1 MCWKP
6 MIGRQ
11 LKFHIFHKFQ
21 EYHKVYFCSFHKIFV
36 FSYLSYLWKQ
46 IEHFASRL
54 VIAERKTQ
62 KPSNQCLANPTVPFN
77 AMQWFS
83 SDGCL
88 KIAMVGN
95 KKVGMG
101 GDGLGLDARPS
112 KNGNQRPRTPQNKLP
127 LHCFNFWLSLHS
139 ISIELLAELSKI
151 GGPLH
156 KVQNF
161 ASSAVLSRLV
171 LLSGLVWSTPSVT
184 IQTPLRRDWIIL

>member
-1 MCWKP
+1 M
-6 MIGRQ
+6 
-11 LKFHIFHKFQ
+11 
-21 EYHKVYFCSFHKIFV
+21 YFCSFHKIFV

-62 KPSNQCLANPTVPFN
+62 KPSNQCLADPETHPTVPFN
-77 AMQWFS
+77 GMQWFS
-83 SDGCL
+83 SDGCF

-127 LHCFNFWLSLHS
+127 LHCFNFWLSFHS
-139 ISIELLAELSKI
+139 IPIELLAELSKI

-156 KVQNF
+156 KVQDF
-161 ASSAVLSRLV
+161 ASSAVLSLRV
-171 LLSGLVWSTPSVT
+171 ILSGLVWSTPEFSFRLT
-184 IQTPLRRDWIIL
+184 YGGAEPL